1 MHKKITPKI
10 NFNGKKTNF
19 FAIAN
24 LVKQNNLDHANVM
37 EQAFQQNVFIDENK
51 NLLENFIKSI
61 KYNKIIK
68 SQLYQDVFAS
78 FIVGEKFEKSFFE
91 FGATDGIDLS
101 NTYILEAYLNWTG
114 ALSEPS
120 PQWHK
125 ELRNNRPDTN
135 IITDCIWSES
145 DKELDF
151 FVSDNGVLSSLN
163 NFKESDKISMPHNT
177 KERLKNGK
185 IVSVKTI
192 SLNHVVEKEF
202 KFKPP
207 SYISV
212 DTEGS
217 EYEILKVFDFKRFRP
232 VVFTIEHNFTE
243 LQLKVD
249 ELMKANDYLRIF
261 KKITAFDAWYI
272 SREAFDLLD
281 K

>member
-19 FAIAN
+19 FAIAT

-51 NLLENFIKSI
+51 NLLENFINSI

-68 SQLYQDVFAS
+68 SQLYQDVFVS

-101 NTYILEAYLNWTG
+101 NTYILETYLNWTG

-125 ELRNNRPDTN
+125 ELINNRPDAN
-135 IITDCIWSES
+135 IITECIWSES
-145 DKELDF
+145 NKNLDF
-151 FVSDNGVLSSLN
+151 FVSDVGVLSSLFD
-163 NFKESDKISMPHNT
+163 FKESDKNSMPGNT
-177 KERLKNGK
+177 QARIKSGK
-185 IVSVKTI
+185 VISVKTI
-192 SLNHVVEKEF
+192 SLNDVIEK
-202 KFKPP
+202 KFGSKTP
-207 SYISV
+207 SYISI

-217 EYEILKVFDFKRFRP
+217 EYEILKAFNFKKFRP
-232 VVFTIEHNFTE
+232 IIFTIEHNYTE
-243 LQLKVD
+243 LESKID
-249 ELMKANDYLRIF
+249 KIMNSNDYIRVF
-261 KKITAFDAWYI
+261 KSNSAFDAWYI
-272 SREAFDLLD
+272 SKEIFD
-281 K
+281 KIN

>member
-1 MHKKITPKI
+1 MTKVDFNNKKVDFFSI
-10 NFNGKKTNF
+10 NSFVKKS
-19 FAIAN
+19 N
-24 LVKQNNLDHANVM
+24 LNHSSVL
-37 EQAFQQNVFIDENK
+37 EQAFQQEMLIDDNK
-51 NLLENFIKSI
+51 NLLSNFISSI
-61 KYNKIIK
+61 KNKNNIK

-78 FIVGEKFEKSFFE
+78 FVVGDKFDKTFFE
-91 FGATDGIDLS
+91 FGATNGIDLS
-101 NTYILEAYLNWTG
+101 NSYILETLLNWKG

-120 PQWHK
+120 PQWHS
-125 ELRNNRPDTN
+125 ELKKNRPNIN

-145 DKELDF
+145 KKELDF
-151 FVSDNGVLSSLN
+151 FVSNVGVLSTLN
-163 NFKESDKISMPHNT
+163 DFKESDKISMPGNT
-177 KERLKNGK
+177 SARVKNGK

-192 SLNHVVEKEF
+192 SLNHVIEKEF
-202 KFKPP
+202 KFKTP

-232 VVFTIEHNFTE
+232 IVFTIEHNFTE
-243 LQLKVD
+243 LQLKID
-249 ELMKANDYLRIF
+249 ELMIANDYVRVF